1 MRGADLSGQDL
12 RGAVFAAC
20 DCRKINLRGSNL
32 DSSTDTFAG
41 FEGGDLQDTSWYLS
55 LHGKSYTRFANR
67 VQALADR
74 VVFRM
79 TNLQNGADIT
89 GADFTEAIL
98 DNYQRLKLCKRATGT
113 NSITGVETRESL
125 ACS

>member
-41 FEGGDLQDTSWYLS
+41 FEGGDLQDTSW
-55 LHGKSYTRFANR
+55 

-79 TNLQNGADIT
+79 TNLQNAIFTNAILTGSQFDGADIT